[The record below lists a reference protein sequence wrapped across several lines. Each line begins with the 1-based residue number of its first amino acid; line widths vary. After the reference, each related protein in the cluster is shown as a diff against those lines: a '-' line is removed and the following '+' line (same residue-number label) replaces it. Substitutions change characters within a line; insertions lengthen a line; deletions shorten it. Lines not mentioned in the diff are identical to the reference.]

1 MMGLHCDEHEIIVFF
16 SKFSPFA
23 DLSNESVWKDWTN
36 EMIFP
41 VHREQGGK
49 CNQEKELDCL
59 LLKFISLFSFCN
71 LTDYHFN
78 HMLFS
83 IIFY

>member
-1 MMGLHCDEHEIIVFF
+1 MKSLYFF
-16 SKFSPFA
+16 SIVSPFA

-41 VHREQGGK
+41 VHKKQGGAFK
-49 CNQEKELDCL
+49 CNQEKELERL
-59 LLKFISLFSFCN
+59 LLKCISLLSFCN

-78 HMLFS
+78 HILPFN
-83 IIFY
+83 IFYQ